1 MESQFPSPPCLTI
14 SPMILLVDWCR
25 ASLLTAHHTICT
37 SNLLSLL
44 LEATSLAH
52 TPLPWELGLWIPVLA
67 WPVALNS
74 LFDIQLTD
82 RLRKTAPFVAG
93 SAALVIQARDAVLPS
108 DLECEI
114 FSNLPPHQWPLPRQI
129 RILYRRSHKPVL
141 DLSKSIALFLP
152 RPLSLPDN
160 SL

>member
-1 MESQFPSPPCLTI
+1 
-14 SPMILLVDWCR
+14 MILLVDWCR

-93 SAALVIQARDAVLPS
+93 SAALVIQAKGRSAAIGLGMRDLFQSTAAPVASSKTDS
-108 DLECEI
+108 D
-114 FSNLPPHQWPLPRQI
+114 PLQTLSQAGSGLI
-129 RILYRRSHKPVL
+129 QVDSAILTKTIVSPGQFTLNDTANFKPV
-141 DLSKSIALFLP
+141 
-152 RPLSLPDN
+152 
-160 SL
+160 